1 MPDRKRR
8 ITGVITHR
16 RWSRGCAR
24 VEIAVHAASASAFRA
39 RGNPFTRRVRAPALS
54 FHSGSETV
62 RENSKIFF
70 FLLIW
75 SFHPSGKPIWPFRL
89 RRSLFDVVQLRP
101 HKLHPCRNGHL
112 GLRTVSVPGSRSP
125 RPEVED
131 PCPLDPPTA
140 CSGIPPAPRE
150 SLLAGTIRCD
160 VAGMVRSAGL

>member
-1 MPDRKRR
+1 MSPPDRQNRCAAA
-8 ITGVITHR
+8 GV
-16 RWSRGCAR
+16 
-24 VEIAVHAASASAFRA
+24 
-39 RGNPFTRRVRAPALS
+39 
-54 FHSGSETV
+54 V
-62 RENSKIFF
+62 RESRLPYMLRRLPLFGLGGIPSQDVSEPRLYPSTPAPKPCVKTPRFFF

-125 RPEVED
+125 QPPASD

-140 CSGIPPAPRE
+140 CSGAVRV
-150 SLLAGTIRCD
+150 SRLLFQQGSGSRG
-160 VAGMVRSAGL
+160 VVELR